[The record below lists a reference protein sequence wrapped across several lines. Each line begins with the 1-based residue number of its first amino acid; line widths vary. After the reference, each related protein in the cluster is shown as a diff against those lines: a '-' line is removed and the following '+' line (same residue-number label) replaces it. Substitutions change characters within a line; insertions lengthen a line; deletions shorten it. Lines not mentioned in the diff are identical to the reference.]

1 MACRIHHVEQHRS
14 VIRGIEAMTLIS
26 NHYFPRHSHDQLGIG
41 VIAFGVQRSWSGVGQ
56 VEASPADVIMRSPGE
71 MHDGVPLEGRVRGW
85 RIMYF
90 DPVLVGGEVEDD
102 VAGRIEVTRPVARD
116 PLLARNFAR
125 LFASLTTSQS
135 DDLGRE
141 ENLVRCL
148 VCALRRHGVRRL
160 SYNNGPSPPVAK
172 AIQRLDFAPNESVS
186 LSELAALAGVSRF
199 QLLRGF
205 VREIGTTPHAY
216 LVQRRV
222 CLAKQ
227 VLAAGETPAQA
238 AIAAGFADQSHMTRA
253 FVRHLGIT
261 PSRYR
266 LAVA

>member
-1 MACRIHHVEQHRS
+1 LPYSSRRAAQVSHSGNRSDDAYIQSLFPASFTRS
-14 VIRGIEAMTLIS
+14 VADWS
-26 NHYFPRHSHDQLGIG
+26 NC
-41 VIAFGVQRSWSGVGQ
+41 FGVQRSWSGVGQ